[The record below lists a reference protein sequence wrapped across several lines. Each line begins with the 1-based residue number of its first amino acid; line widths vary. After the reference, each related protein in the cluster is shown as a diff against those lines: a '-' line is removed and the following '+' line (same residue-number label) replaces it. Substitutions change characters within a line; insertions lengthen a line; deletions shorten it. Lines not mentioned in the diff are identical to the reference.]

1 MTIMNSGLQLAL
13 FVAFMALW
21 VWLARRLAIRR
32 DRSTIAW
39 MWLAALFG
47 PFAVVV
53 LTTAQAA
60 SGSGP

>member
-13 FVAFMALW
+13 FVAFMVLW

-47 PFAVVV
+47 PFAVVG
-53 LTTAQAA
+53 LALLPAR
-60 SGSGP
+60 PPDD